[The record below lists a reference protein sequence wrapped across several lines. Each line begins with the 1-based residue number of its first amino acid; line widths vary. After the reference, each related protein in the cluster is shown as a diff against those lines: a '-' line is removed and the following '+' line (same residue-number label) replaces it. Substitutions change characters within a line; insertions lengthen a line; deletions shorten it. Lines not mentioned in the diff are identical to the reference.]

1 MGRGRGGGGSGTDG
15 NGGGLAR
22 EPSIYSLTFDEL
34 QSTLGVAGNDFGSMN
49 MDELLRNI
57 WSAEESQAMAAAAPA
72 PAPAPALALDGAFAG
87 LQRQGSLTLPRT
99 LSQKTVD
106 QVWRDLICPAQQ
118 GMPPAAGVSHQHRQ
132 PTLGEMTLE
141 EFLVRAGAVRD
152 ELTPPQ
158 TRVGNSGNNSS
169 SNNNNNATSNVLFRD
184 LPVANNVA
192 HLALGFPLAGGS
204 DRDVVASNPFTDTTA
219 TNLAMMVTTGP
230 SPYVAPMAPR
240 EGVVGMGNPRGGGLV
255 GIGDVGIN
263 NRLMPGAVGL
273 GAAGGAAAV
282 GTSANHLPSDAP
294 RKHGADLSS
303 ESPVPYV
310 VTGGPRGK
318 KSSAV
323 DNVLERRQRRMIKN
337 RESAAR
343 SRDRKQVGLTETQKD
358 RRSSVQLRL
367 EEMRSAYYILMNQ
380 AYTMKLEAEVAELQ
394 ELNQELNKKQ
404 VGRVDG
410 DAERS

>member
-1 MGRGRGGGGSGTDG
+1 MMGRGRGGGGSGTDG

-57 WSAEESQAMAAAAPA
+57 WSAEESQAMAAAAPAPA

-169 SNNNNNATSNVLFRD
+169 SNNNNNATSNVHFRD

-343 SRDRKQVGLTETQKD
+343 SRDRKQ
-358 RRSSVQLRL
+358 
-367 EEMRSAYYILMNQ
+367 

-404 VGRVDG
+404 GELMEMQKDQMLEMINQQQGPKKPCLRRTQTV
-410 DAERS
+410 SW

>member
-1 MGRGRGGGGSGTDG
+1 MMGRGRGGKGGEGSGTDG

-22 EPSIYSLTFDEL
+22 QPSIYSLTFDEF
-34 QSTLGVAGNDFGSMN
+34 QSTLGVTGNDFGSMN
-49 MDELLRNI
+49 VDELLRNI

-72 PAPAPALALDGAFAG
+72 LDGASAG
-87 LQRQGSLTLPRT
+87 LQRQGSLGLSRT

-141 EFLVRAGAVRD
+141 EFLVRAGAVRE
-152 ELTPPQ
+152 ELAPPQ
-158 TRVGNSGNNSS
+158 TRLGNSGNNSS
-169 SNNNNNATSNVLFRD
+169 SNNNNNATSNVLFHD

-192 HLALGFPLAGGS
+192 QLALGFPQAGRS

-219 TNLAMMVTTGP
+219 TNLAMMVATGP
-230 SPYVAPMAPR
+230 SPYVAPMAPG

-273 GAAGGAAAV
+273 GAAAV
-282 GTSANHLPSDAP
+282 GTSASHLPSDAP

-303 ESPVPYV
+303 VSPVPYV
-310 VTGGPRGK
+310 VSGGLRGK

-323 DNVLERRQRRMIKN
+323 DDVLARRQRRMIKN
-337 RESAAR
+337 RESAIR
-343 SRDRKQVGLTETQKD
+343 SRDRK
-358 RRSSVQLRL
+358 
-367 EEMRSAYYILMNQ
+367 Q
-380 AYTMKLEAEVAELQ
+380 AYTMKLEAEVAKLQ

-404 VGRVDG
+404 VELMEMQKDQMLEMINQQQGPKKLCLR
-410 DAERS
+410 RSQTVSW